1 MNKAKH
7 IFSNISVEKSLF
19 DFINNE
25 VCIGLNITAKDFFES
40 LSDIL
45 NDLQD
50 ENTQLLKKR
59 DSLQAQ
65 IDKWHLENNEIDPT
79 SYKNFLK
86 DIGYI
91 VPEPSKFSINV
102 DRVDDEIANIA
113 GPQLVVPITNQ
124 RFVLNAVNSR
134 WGSLFDSLYG
144 TNVIPNRGSMT
155 KSFAHNLQRVNRTAE
170 LACDFLDEVAPLK
183 GASYRQ
189 IASKVRYTGALI
201 FNLNDGEVATL
212 VNPEQ
217 FIGLS
222 DTGNVLLQ
230 NNNLHIE
237 IVGDQERS
245 FHKSGIFDVILESA
259 ITTIVDFEDSASTV
273 TDDEKVHAYRNY
285 LGLMKRDLN
294 TTFTKGGETLTR
306 SLNKNKEYT
315 DSSGKIFS
323 LSGTSLTL
331 VRNVGIHMMTE
342 IVTNLDGSPIPE
354 GILDV
359 MVTSLIALH
368 DLKIKANSKKGS
380 FYIVKPKLHGPEEVE
395 FTMKL
400 FSLVEKALSLKENT
414 LKIGVMDEERR
425 TSLNLM
431 ACIHAARNRII
442 FINTGFLDRTG
453 DEIHTSMM
461 AGAMRCK
468 NLIKEEAWYLA
479 YESNNV
485 NIGLECGLFKKAQI
499 GKGMWAQPDQMRE
512 MLDNKMIHLEA
523 GANCSWVPSPTA
535 ATLHATHYH
544 RFNVFERQKELLSK
558 QQQVNQEDLLVIPF
572 LKLPEQM
579 SEDKIIKEIN
589 NNAQS
594 ILGYVVK
601 WINQGIGCSKVQDIN
616 NVGLMEDRATL
627 RISSQHMANWL
638 HHKICSKEQVNKAFE
653 DMAVVVDEQNK
664 HDPNHIPLAPGY
676 DSFAYQASLA
686 LAIKGLDQPNGYT
699 EGILTSFRRKFLK
712 AKQSK

>member
-1 MNKAKH
+1 MNEDKH

-19 DFINNE
+19 DFISNE
-25 VCIGLNITAKDFFES
+25 VCIDLNFTAEGFFKS
-40 LSDIL
+40 LSEIL
-45 NDLQD
+45 AELQKD
-50 ENTQLLKKR
+50 NIHLLTKR
-59 DSLQAQ
+59 DNLQSQ
-65 IDKWHLENNEIDPT
+65 IDKWHIKNKRIDPE
-79 SYKNFLK
+79 SYKAFLT

-91 VPEPSKFSINV
+91 VPNPKNFSINV
-102 DRVDDEIANIA
+102 DEVDPEISQIA
-113 GPQLVVPITNQ
+113 GPQLVVPITNE
-124 RFVLNAVNSR
+124 RFVLNAVNAR

-144 TNVIPNRGSMT
+144 TNVIPNKGSMRT
-155 KSFAHNLQRVNRTAE
+155 SFAHNLQRVNRTAE
-170 LACDFLDEVAPLK
+170 LACDFLDEIAPLK

-189 IASKVRYTGALI
+189 ITSQVKYTGALI
-201 FNLNDGEVATL
+201 FNLNDGEVTTL
-212 VNPEQ
+212 IYPEQ
-217 FIGLS
+217 FRGLS
-222 DTGNVLLQ
+222 ADGSILLK

-237 IVGDQERS
+237 IVCDQEKS
-245 FHKSGIFDVILESA
+245 LHKSGIFDVILESA

-273 TDDEKVHAYRNY
+273 TDDEKIHAYRNY
-285 LGLMKRDLN
+285 LGLMKRELN

-306 SLNKNKEYT
+306 SLNKDKEYT
-315 DSSGKIFS
+315 DSNGKIFS

-342 IVTNLDGSPIPE
+342 LVTNLDGSPIPE
-354 GILDV
+354 GILDA

-425 TSLNLM
+425 TTLNLKS
-431 ACIHAARNRII
+431 CIHAARNRII

-468 NLIKEEAWYLA
+468 NLIKEEVWYSV

-499 GKGMWAQPDQMRE
+499 GKGLWAQPDQMRQ

-544 RFNVFERQKELLSK
+544 RFDVFERQKELLSK

-579 SEDKIIKEIN
+579 SEDKIINEIN

-616 NVGLMEDRATL
+616 HVGLMEDRATL

-638 HHKICSKEQVNKAFE
+638 HHKICSKEQVNKAFQ
-653 DMAVVVDEQNK
+653 DMAIVVDEQNK
-664 HDPNHIPLAPGY
+664 YDPNHIPLAPGY

-686 LAIKGLDQPNGYT
+686 LAIEGLDQPNGYT
-699 EGILTSFRRKFLK
+699 EGILISYRRKFLE
-712 AKQSK
+712 AKQVK